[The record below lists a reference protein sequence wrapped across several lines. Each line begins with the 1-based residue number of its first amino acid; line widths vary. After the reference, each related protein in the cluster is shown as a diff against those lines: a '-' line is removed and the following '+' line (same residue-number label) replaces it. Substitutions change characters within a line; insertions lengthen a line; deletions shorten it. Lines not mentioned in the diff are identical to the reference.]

1 MLIIFSCLFL
11 NILCQMTVNCLET
24 SFDRHDI
31 EAASIVDDFIQKSFI
46 PQPLNKSFYEIESIL
61 LVNPLDNEHLNVTGA
76 QLITKYEQCSR
87 LPIDQNKNYS
97 LFNSFGMNVLNP
109 QTLLADIKMPF
120 ISDPPTLS
128 IPFLD
133 KNKYCIASNEQTFA
147 LGIENSLRPPVQCM
161 RNQIN
166 KCGIE
171 LFGLALSNDATL
183 VNLKNRTMTNI
194 FDGIRVENVSL
205 ANKFVMQFY
214 LDLPAKQSLKKLLF
228 VPFDATNNSGF
239 HFR

>member
-1 MLIIFSCLFL
+1 MI
-11 NILCQMTVNCLET
+11 VNCFET

-31 EAASIVDDFIQKSFI
+31 DAASLVDDFIQKALM

-61 LVNPLDNEHLNVTGA
+61 LVNPLDNEHLNVTGV
-76 QLITKYEQCSR
+76 QLITKYQQCSR

-97 LFNSFGMNVLNP
+97 LFNSFGMNAPNP
-109 QTLLADIKMPF
+109 QTVLSDIKIPF

-128 IPFLD
+128 IPFLIN
-133 KNKYCIASNEQTFA
+133 NKYCIASNEQTFA
-147 LGIENSLRPPVQCM
+147 LGVENSLRPPVQCM
-161 RNQIN
+161 RNQMDQ
-166 KCGIE
+166 CGIE

-183 VNLKNRTMTNI
+183 VNLNNNRNMTNI
-194 FDGIRVENVSL
+194 FDGVRVENVSL

-228 VPFDATNNSGF
+228 LPFDATNKSGF